1 MIKLET
7 IQLPDN
13 MVWQGRHNNLSIGA
27 VTRRA
32 LDGTLVIHE
41 AELGNQNIDLVAAQ
55 NSGWLTHAQVLALR
69 NLAKS
74 AGASYTL
81 EYEGDIITVRFR
93 HEDSPV
99 LDVTPLIPRPNPQD
113 SDYYY
118 GTIKLMEV

>member
-7 IQLPDN
+7 IELPDN
-13 MVWQGRHNNLSIGA
+13 MVWKNHNSNLGLTA
-27 VTRRA
+27 VTSRS
-32 LDGTLVIHE
+32 LNGTLVIYE
-41 AELGNQNIDLVAAQ
+41 AELGNQNIDLVAEE

-74 AGASYTL
+74 AGATYTL

-99 LDVTPLIPRPNPQD
+99 LDITPLITRPNPQD